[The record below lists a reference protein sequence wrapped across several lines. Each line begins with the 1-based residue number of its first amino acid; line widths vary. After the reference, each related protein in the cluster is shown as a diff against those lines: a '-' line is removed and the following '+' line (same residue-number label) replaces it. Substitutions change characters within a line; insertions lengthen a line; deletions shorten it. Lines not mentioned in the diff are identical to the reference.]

1 MFEPAAPSEA
11 LAIPRAE
18 WRWQQKQR
26 EHLERRAKENLS
38 RRHVREI
45 DRVLTNVNDL
55 LTKSGLACDPSRFG
69 DDQLDFLMSGPWKG
83 ASMETPGLSPRTRK
97 YNLCLLNGFLKAHGN
112 LTVEKRRIRL
122 PAWSVRPTEALTE
135 EEARRVLAAAETIGI
150 EAHAIVALELLM
162 GLRRCEVLR
171 LRLVD
176 LGPDLLTVHGKGIE
190 GGKLRRI
197 PYHEEVRRILRELV
211 AHRQQVA
218 SGHTGPDA
226 GFLFVHAERSGRWKS
241 SGPRVWGRNAV
252 DSRFVGPAFEQAGV
266 RKVWNLNHALR
277 RTCGRV
283 AWLHGVPLE
292 KISFLL
298 GHEDTR
304 TTRKYLALNLE
315 DVRSVI
321 GVLDAV
327 FPCARVS

>member
-1 MFEPAAPSEA
+1 MFEPAALSEA
-11 LAIPRAE
+11 PSIPRAE

-26 EHLERRAKENLS
+26 EHLERRARENLS

-45 DRVLTNVNDL
+45 DRVLTTVNGL
-55 LTKSGLACDPSRFG
+55 LTRSGLACDPSRFG
-69 DDQLDFLMSGPWKG
+69 DEHLDFLLGGPWKG

-112 LTVEKRRIRL
+112 LTIDKRKIRL
-122 PAWSVRPTEALTE
+122 PGWSVRPTEALSE
-135 EEARRVLAAAETIGI
+135 QEARRVLATSETLGV
-150 EAHAIVALELLM
+150 EAHTIVALELLM

-190 GGKLRRI
+190 GGKIRRI
-197 PYHEEVRRILRELV
+197 PYHEEVRRVLRELV
-211 AHRQQVA
+211 AHRQQVV
-218 SGHTGPDA
+218 SGHSGPDA
-226 GFLFVHAERSGRWKS
+226 GFLFVHVERAGRWKS

-252 DSRFVGPAFEQAGV
+252 DSRFVGPAFERAGV
-266 RKVWNLNHALR
+266 RRMWNLNHALR

-292 KISFLL
+292 KISYLL

-327 FPCARVS
+327 FPSAQVS